1 MKFPRHLRLQRSPL
15 DAAPFA
21 AVFFILVVFVLLSLF
36 LPVPGLPL
44 QLPVA
49 EDLPGTGRPSVT
61 VAVGGG
67 GRLYFEN
74 QIMTEK
80 QLQASLADAA
90 TRSPE
95 PLTLVIMADKGTTY
109 DQLVHLAQL
118 ARQAGLRHALLA
130 TLPRLLDS
138 PAQR

>member
-1 MKFPRHLRLQRSPL
+1 
-15 DAAPFA
+15 
-21 AVFFILVVFVLLSLF
+21 
-36 LPVPGLPL
+36 
-44 QLPVA
+44 
-49 EDLPGTGRPSVT
+49 VT
-61 VAVGGG
+61 VAVGAG

-74 QIMTEK
+74 QILTEK